1 MNQIMSNYDKK
12 SEFKI
17 IGRLGTTNVEV
28 DDRNTQSM
36 NSFSESHLTCI
47 FVIYLFTV
55 LLILVAV
62 EVCFVRKRRTLS
74 NRNKSHQEPC

>member
-36 NSFSESHLTCI
+36 NSFSESHLI
-47 FVIYLFTV
+47 FVIYLFTA

-62 EVCFVRKRRTLS
+62 VVCFVKKRRTLS
-74 NRNKSHQEPC
+74 NQNKSYQEPC